1 MKLHHVSGSRSL
13 RVRWLLEELELP
25 YELVTHTLG
34 GASLRSP
41 SYRALNPQ
49 SRVPTLEDEGVVL
62 FESGA
67 IMQFVLER
75 YGAGRLEPA
84 ADDPDRALYLQWF
97 HWGEA
102 ALMPPLH
109 VIMGNRFVLKESDRS
124 EVALNVA
131 RRQFAQLLGVL
142 GDALEGKDFLVG
154 NRFTAA
160 DIMAVYGVTL
170 VKQVGEMP
178 DEPRAVHAWHD
189 RLTARPAFERAFGKG
204 VAG

>member
-25 YELVTHTLG
+25 YELVRHTLG

-41 SYRALNPQ
+41 AYRALNPQ
-49 SRVPTLEDEGVVL
+49 SRVPTLEDDGAVL

-67 IMQFVLER
+67 IMQYVLER
-75 YGAGRLEPA
+75 YGEGRLECGVG
-84 ADDPDRALYLQWF
+84 DPDRAVYLQWF

-109 VIMGNRFVLKESDRS
+109 VIMGNRFVLKEEDRS
-124 EVALNVA
+124 EAALYVA
-131 RRQFAQLLGVL
+131 RRQFVQLLRVL
-142 GDALEGKDFLVG
+142 GEALTAKDYLAG
-154 NRFTAA
+154 DRFTAA

-178 DEPRAVHAWHD
+178 DEPRSVHAWHD
-189 RLTARPAFERAFGKG
+189 RLVARPAFARAFENG

>member
-25 YELVTHTLG
+25 YELVTYSLG
-34 GASLRSP
+34 EASLRGP
-41 SYRALNPQ
+41 EYRALNPQ

-67 IMQFVLER
+67 IVQFLLER
-75 YGAGRLEPA
+75 YGEGRLEPGL
-84 ADDPDRALYLQWF
+84 ADRDRAQYLQWF

-109 VIMGNRFVLKESDRS
+109 VIMGNRFVLKEADRS
-124 EVALNVA
+124 EAALRVA
-131 RRQFAQLLGVL
+131 RGQFAQVLRVL
-142 GDALEGKDFLVG
+142 GGALEGKSYLVG
-154 NRFTAA
+154 DRFTAA
-160 DIMAVYGVTL
+160 DLMAVYGITL

-178 DEPRAVHAWHD
+178 EEPASVRAWHD
-189 RLTARPAFERAFGKG
+189 RLTARPAFVRAFGSG
-204 VAG
+204 ISG